1 MNGRMIDIGKN
12 NINYTKLLN
21 PIYIES
27 IQANQIYLNDLKSK
41 GCVKYKIK
49 NEWIEQNKIY
59 TRRAVLAD
67 SLFLRFIEESI
78 TRINGKFSKDFIIL
92 KFDYDTEYKINDE
105 EPIKIKKDELRTYY
119 YKNGVTFTSEV
130 KDTKK
135 RKQAKE
141 NERCSPI
148 HYKMLMRSPGKAKDG
163 ECVFIRENLH
173 HKAINFLTMGLY
185 DLMDEQSKLDP
196 DKIFK
201 IVELSAYLTLT
212 TAVANGYIQ
221 IPLNRVLVVPDEE
234 VYSKPQ
240 KAVIVSNKSV
250 PYTYEEKEFVIDFNN
265 PHVEELI
272 NKKGFTFEKEK
283 ASETIKYIEKTK
295 EALKNNGI
303 RWNGNY
309 GNTVV
314 TQKEL
319 IQQEC
324 DAEYVSNE
332 CVKNVLWDG
341 MGLIDES
348 VFPKNMNGFI
358 YCRSHFF
365 KSCLF
370 RGNIKEF
377 FKDYCTEHNIEY
389 DKFTTEKI
397 DLFGRKLSLANI
409 DVVITDKSLKWL
421 KFIDMMGGTKK
432 KAFDYYKQYMKKQN
446 NWFTIVKTAHSSKWG
461 DMQLMA
467 YQMNNSLPSTDK
479 ETLSR
484 IADMSVNYL
493 RALKKT
499 NDETYLEYLK
509 NKKNKFNINEIILS
523 LVKWNPD
530 FRKTAF
536 FRDKKTKDISKLK
549 NEYFKQGRL
558 LQEGDNLTVMG
569 NPIALLMKAVGD
581 NPLEENIFELESDAV
596 QCYTVRFKDNERL
609 ASFRS
614 PHNSPNNIL
623 HFHNVYSDKLSKY
636 FANLGRNVIVIN
648 MIGTDVQA
656 RASGMDEDTDFVYTT
671 NQPDLAELARKA
683 YTNYPTIINGVAE
696 KGNSSYHFRLEDFAQ
711 MDNQIAAAQQ
721 SIGTSTDTAQLA
733 LSYYYDEGMDEGV
746 DGNELKKCFV
756 ILSVIGQISIDL
768 AKKEFDID
776 VVNEINRI
784 KRLPCM
790 KGKDIPEFFANT
802 KKSRNNKEFED
813 DKIRSMNC
821 PMDIIAKNID
831 SRVIGHALGTTRV
844 PVHKFFNENIK
855 GKGNTYKYKKIIEA
869 SKTYN
874 NSIRYIETHK
884 KQYNEKSYMDLRMD
898 CMNHFLNCV
907 TSNLDQE
914 TVMLLVKYAFRNDNS
929 DVCQTILNFLFRNHY
944 DKFMNCFVKK
954 C

>member
-221 IPLNRVLVVPDEE
+221 IHLNRVLVVPDEE

-432 KAFDYYKQYMKKQN
+432 KAFDYYKQYMKN
-446 NWFTIVKTAHSSKWG
+446 RTIG
-461 DMQLMA
+461 
-467 YQMNNSLPSTDK
+467 
-479 ETLSR
+479 
-484 IADMSVNYL
+484 
-493 RALKKT
+493 
-499 NDETYLEYLK
+499 
-509 NKKNKFNINEIILS
+509 
-523 LVKWNPD
+523 
-530 FRKTAF
+530 
-536 FRDKKTKDISKLK
+536 
-549 NEYFKQGRL
+549 L
-558 LQEGDNLTVMG
+558 L
-569 NPIALLMKAVGD
+569 LL
-581 NPLEENIFELESDAV
+581 
-596 QCYTVRFKDNERL
+596 
-609 ASFRS
+609 
-614 PHNSPNNIL
+614 
-623 HFHNVYSDKLSKY
+623 
-636 FANLGRNVIVIN
+636 
-648 MIGTDVQA
+648 
-656 RASGMDEDTDFVYTT
+656 
-671 NQPDLAELARKA
+671 
-683 YTNYPTIINGVAE
+683 
-696 KGNSSYHFRLEDFAQ
+696 
-711 MDNQIAAAQQ
+711 
-721 SIGTSTDTAQLA
+721 
-733 LSYYYDEGMDEGV
+733 
-746 DGNELKKCFV
+746 
-756 ILSVIGQISIDL
+756 
-768 AKKEFDID
+768 
-776 VVNEINRI
+776 
-784 KRLPCM
+784 KRL
-790 KGKDIPEFFANT
+790 IPVNGEIC
-802 KKSRNNKEFED
+802 S
-813 DKIRSMNC
+813 
-821 PMDIIAKNID
+821 
-831 SRVIGHALGTTRV
+831 
-844 PVHKFFNENIK
+844 
-855 GKGNTYKYKKIIEA
+855 
-869 SKTYN
+869 
-874 NSIRYIETHK
+874 
-884 KQYNEKSYMDLRMD
+884 
-898 CMNHFLNCV
+898 
-907 TSNLDQE
+907 
-914 TVMLLVKYAFRNDNS
+914 
-929 DVCQTILNFLFRNHY
+929 
-944 DKFMNCFVKK
+944 
-954 C
+954 